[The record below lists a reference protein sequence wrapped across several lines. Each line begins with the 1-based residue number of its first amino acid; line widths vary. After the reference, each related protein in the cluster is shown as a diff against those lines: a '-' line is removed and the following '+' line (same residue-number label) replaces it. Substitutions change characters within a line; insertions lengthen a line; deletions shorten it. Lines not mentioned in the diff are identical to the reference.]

1 MYIWIYVHTYEGGA
15 GCVLK
20 DKSAAFRPLPHHS
33 RVAVHEWDIEGFN
46 KQFDHATKWPNESL
60 ILVYLS
66 LPCLSPTKLTKS
78 AASRIW
84 ISTYF
89 VCRAHFYTWVHTY
102 TRWERAGV
110 WSKCVGVGSRAPG
123 CVHVCLFTQ
132 RTHTLSKYLG
142 TNTCTGAR
150 TQISNEPQN
159 LEPRGWIESR
169 ISKSRVCESTRAH
182 TLYAHT
188 LCQEMTLV
196 LWGTGTCGCCDFVVV
211 DILGRCWSKTLT
223 SLSR

>member
-102 TRWERAGV
+102 TRWERAGL
-110 WSKCVGVGSRAPG
+110 WSCGCGVKGARVRACVFIHTAYTHTEQRSGYKHLHRCSYTDIKWTSEPWAERMNRISYFEVTGVRVYTCPYT
-123 CVHVCLFTQ
+123 L
-132 RTHTLSKYLG
+132 RTHTLS
-142 TNTCTGAR
+142 R
-150 TQISNEPQN
+150 DDS
-159 LEPRGWIESR
+159 
-169 ISKSRVCESTRAH
+169 STMGH
-182 TLYAHT
+182 GDMWL
-188 LCQEMTLV
+188 
-196 LWGTGTCGCCDFVVV
+196 LWFCGCGHTWAV
-211 DILGRCWSKTLT
+211 LE
-223 SLSR
+223 